1 MNSIRS
7 AWIRITLIFILGLTP
22 GLECK
27 IAHAQNIN
35 STFTQLGTWDCT
47 FPPQPAY
54 NVPLP
59 TGLYTCPEQIKFPA
73 PFGGN
78 PTMILTG
85 CTVYVPVAS
94 SFPSRCKGFMVSP
107 TSSTELVPKLNLNE
121 WGPWPASGNATL
133 YPVRIS
139 GIWVAVGPI
148 LINGTVVPKY
158 LVLTVI
164 YAPPGTNGGHST
176 SSVSYGTGSSTG
188 TTTSSSQTFKV
199 SNSVSAEGSGGIL
212 GNGVAAGVSFAY
224 SRASTDSQSL
234 EIKKSTSATISQAG
248 PAQDGVSHD
257 EDEIWLLLNPTVN
270 LALSSSSAAWTLANA
285 TPSPI
290 QYVHV
295 GWLNGHQPM
304 PAGVA
309 AALQSGGIT
318 SQDFP
323 NILARDPL
331 AGGSS
336 SLDPIRFV
344 SLNTTFPYEPP
355 YSAND
360 PVPTVTFNISNS
372 STTTTGSTVEDTYT
386 VGLTTSLSGD
396 YLEFAKATLKDTASW
411 AWTNKSSQSI
421 VTGTSQSATL
431 TVGGP
436 AYGYTGGTLM
446 QAYLDTM
453 YNTFVFSIVPAA
465 AEIGVDGTLVNRSGK
480 PIPFTEV
487 TLIEVETG
495 IQHRTFTNAKGEYK
509 FVGRITGSARV
520 QAQAVGVT
528 QMLPRTGSTTA
539 RHVPLRL
546 P

>member
-1 MNSIRS
+1 MKSILP
-7 AWIRITLIFILGLTP
+7 AWIRITLIFILGLTV

-27 IAHAQNIN
+27 TAHAQNIN
-35 STFTQLGTWDCT
+35 TTFTQLGTWDCT
-47 FPPQPAY
+47 FPQPGY

-59 TGLYTCPEQIKFPA
+59 AGLYTCPEQITFPA

-78 PTMILTG
+78 PTVILTG
-85 CTVYVPVAS
+85 CTVYTGIAS
-94 SFPSRCKGFMVSP
+94 GTPTHCKGFMVSP
-107 TSSTELVPKLNLNE
+107 PSSTGLVPMLNLNE
-121 WGPWPASGNATL
+121 WGPWGAFGNNPV

-139 GIWVAVGPI
+139 GTWVAVGPI
-148 LINGTVVPKY
+148 LITGTVVPKY

-176 SSVSYGTGSSTG
+176 SSVSYGAGSSTG

-199 SNSVSAEGSGGIL
+199 SNSVSFEASGGIL
-212 GNGVAAGVSFAY
+212 GNGGGAGISFAY

-234 EIKKSTSATISQAG
+234 EIKKSTSATINQAG

-285 TPSPI
+285 TPSPV

-336 SLDPIRFV
+336 SLDPTRFV

-372 STTTTGSTVEDTYT
+372 STTTTGSAVEDTYT
-386 VGLTTSLSGD
+386 VGLTTSLSGN

-411 AWTNKSSQSI
+411 EWTNKSSQSI
-421 VTGTSQSATL
+421 ATGTSQSATL

-436 AYGYTGGTLM
+436 AYGYTGGTVM

-453 YNTFVFSIVPAA
+453 YNTFVFSIVPVAA
-465 AEIGVDGTLVNRSGK
+465 QEIGVDGTLVNRSGK

-487 TLIEVETG
+487 TLVEVETG

-509 FVGRITGSARV
+509 FVGRITGPARI
-520 QAQAVGVT
+520 QTQAVGVT